1 MLGLVF
7 TKLRRNTKL
16 PGNLLAEVWHSWR
29 VPLSSS

>member
-1 MLGLVF
+1 MRALVF
-7 TKLRRNTKL
+7 TKLRGNTQL

>member
-1 MLGLVF
+1 MLGSVF
-7 TKLRRNTKL
+7 TKLRGNTKL